1 MIEANLQVTS
11 GAAAPLFLAFISG
24 DTGVWK
30 TGLRSSSWG
39 GGGRSKISLTWNSS
53 HLLQFSCGLRNCLIV
68 LE

>member
-39 GGGRSKISLTWNSS
+39 GGVGQRFHLPGILPTCCNSAV
-53 HLLQFSCGLRNCLIV
+53 G
-68 LE
+68 